1 MLCGPRSRPALPG
14 GPAEELARALGRRG
28 GGARG
33 AQERRGSGL
42 RGCGEGA
49 GAQGRSGSGQGGCGG
64 VAGGAG
70 AERLQAAQ
78 RGHAGG
84 AGEERPRAA
93 RRGGR
98 EAGVSGE
105 RPHCARPCLRGSQGR
120 RRRPGV
126 SESAFLAPPHL
137 SQKGLLVQT
146 ERVIRLA
153 KAADISLGPKLLP
166 GRELQGRS
174 IAGPSGLAESPVP
187 RSSSFLQKRG
197 QEGLRAE
204 WADQVEG
211 ASSSHT
217 GSAGFPGPS
226 MTLLEAQMIGALS
239 GRGE

>member
-1 MLCGPRSRPALPG
+1 MN
-14 GPAEELARALGRRG
+14 
-28 GGARG
+28 
-33 AQERRGSGL
+33 
-42 RGCGEGA
+42 
-49 GAQGRSGSGQGGCGG
+49 
-64 VAGGAG
+64 
-70 AERLQAAQ
+70 
-78 RGHAGG
+78 
-84 AGEERPRAA
+84 
-93 RRGGR
+93 
-98 EAGVSGE
+98 
-105 RPHCARPCLRGSQGR
+105 SQTA
-120 RRRPGV
+120 V
-126 SESAFLAPPHL
+126 MQKAFLAPPHL